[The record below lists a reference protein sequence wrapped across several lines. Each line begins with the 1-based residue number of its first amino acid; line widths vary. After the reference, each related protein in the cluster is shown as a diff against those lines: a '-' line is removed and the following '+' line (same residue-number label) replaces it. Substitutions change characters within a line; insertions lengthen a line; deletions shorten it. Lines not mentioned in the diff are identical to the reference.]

1 MGVVV
6 LALGHCIEDIRMV
19 GMSFSHNAVEP
30 NLGPQTA
37 IVLGFI
43 AVIISI
49 NMIIVLYFVPK
60 IVCTIIYIQPG

>member
-1 MGVVV
+1 
-6 LALGHCIEDIRMV
+6 MV
-19 GMSFSHNAVEP
+19 GMSFSHDAVEP